1 MKKSIIFSLTA
12 IALVA
17 FTFTSCKDD
26 KKDPSGGGGG
36 SETKIT
42 SLTVKPSTL
51 VLTVGES
58 TRLAILTQPEGANVA
73 VEWSSS
79 NADVATVSTNGT
91 VTAVDYG
98 KATITAKHGDLS
110 SSCEVTVMSEYET
123 LNFTGA
129 FVYDYDTTY
138 SDKLDTLRS
147 ESWGD
152 QYYVAK
158 KVLCNLM
165 VFSEGFY
172 YGDEGLTGASKGAIL
187 EFEAPFYWAP
197 KWANGGSGTIFVL
210 GDWAI
215 SNEYPDSTDHVGRP
229 ASFDEVNFT
238 NSINAFIQDYYI
250 AEDKTKASMDLQ
262 LAATYVKG
270 AKLTMFEY
278 HTKEE
283 GYPDDGYFSS
293 YIPDLYFGEG
303 WLELGN
309 DYKASEL
316 MCSVDAYQLQAK
328 ELKWDSDTT
337 TFEFYKYGT
346 HFQET
351 EEAINLLDNTV
362 HFGESYTYEYNV
374 PAKVAARKGAKQP
387 RYIEMQ
393 VLSEDQKAR
402 LQEQLN
408 RAKSIKV
415 RK

>member
-1 MKKSIIFSLTA
+1 MKKSIIFSLIAT
-12 IALVA
+12 ALVA

-26 KKDPSGGGGG
+26 KDPSDGG
-36 SETKIT
+36 STAIT

-51 VLTVGES
+51 ILAVGET
-58 TRLAILTQPEGANVA
+58 TRLAVLTQPEGANVA

-79 NADVATVSTNGT
+79 NTDIATVSTNGT
-91 VTAVDYG
+91 VTAVANG
-98 KATITAKHGDLS
+98 EATITAKHGDLCS
-110 SSCEVTVMSEYET
+110 TCQVSVKSEYET
-123 LNFTGA
+123 LNFTGS

-152 QYYVAK
+152 QYFVAK
-158 KVLCNLM
+158 KVLCNVM
-165 VFSEGFY
+165 IFSEGFY
-172 YGDEGLTGASKGAIL
+172 YGEDGLTGAEKGAIL

-197 KWANGGSGTIFVL
+197 AWANGGSGTIFVL

-215 SNEYPDSTDHVGRP
+215 SNEYPDSTDMVGRP
-229 ASFDEVNFT
+229 ASFDEANFT
-238 NSINAFIQDYYI
+238 AAINDFIQDYYI
-250 AEDKTKASMDLQ
+250 AEDETKASMDLQ
-262 LAATYVKG
+262 KAATFVSG

-278 HTKEE
+278 HTTEE
-283 GYPDDGYFSS
+283 GYPSEGYFSS

-303 WLELGN
+303 WLEFGD
-309 DYKASEL
+309 DYKASKYML
-316 MCSVDAYQLQAK
+316 SVDAYQLQAQ

-337 TFEFYKYGT
+337 TFEFYQYGA

-351 EEAINLLDNTV
+351 EEAINLLDDKV
-362 HFGESYTYEYNV
+362 HFGESYKYEYNV

>member
-1 MKKSIIFSLTA
+1 MKKSIIFSLIAT
-12 IALVA
+12 ALVA

-26 KKDPSGGGGG
+26 KNPSDGG
-36 SETKIT
+36 STAIT

-51 VLTVGES
+51 ILAVGET
-58 TRLAILTQPEGANVA
+58 TRLAVLTQPEGANVA

-79 NADVATVSTNGT
+79 NTDIATVSTNGT
-91 VTAVDYG
+91 VTAVANG
-98 KATITAKHGDLS
+98 EATITAKHGDLS
-110 SSCEVTVMSEYET
+110 STCQVSVKSEYET
-123 LNFTGA
+123 LNFTGS

-152 QYYVAK
+152 QYFVAK
-158 KVLCNLM
+158 KVLCNVM
-165 VFSEGFY
+165 IFSEGFY
-172 YGDEGLTGASKGAIL
+172 YGEDGLTGAEKGAIL

-197 KWANGGSGTIFVL
+197 AWANGGSGTILVL

-215 SNEYPDSTDHVGRP
+215 SNEYPDSTTTVGRP
-229 ASFDEVNFT
+229 ASFDEANFT
-238 NSINAFIQDYYI
+238 AAINDFIQDYYI
-250 AEDKTKASMDLQ
+250 AEDETKASMDLQ
-262 LAATYVKG
+262 KAATFVSG

-278 HTKEE
+278 HTTEE
-283 GYPDDGYFSS
+283 GYPSEGYFSS

-303 WLELGN
+303 WLEFGD
-309 DYKASEL
+309 DYKASKY
-316 MCSVDAYQLQAK
+316 MCSVDAYQLQAQ

-337 TFEFYKYGT
+337 TFEFYQYGA

-351 EEAINLLDNTV
+351 EEAINLLDDKV
-362 HFGESYTYEYNV
+362 HFGESYKYEYNV

>member
-1 MKKSIIFSLTA
+1 MKKSIIFSLIAT
-12 IALVA
+12 ALVA

-26 KKDPSGGGGG
+26 KNPSDGG
-36 SETKIT
+36 STAIT

-51 VLTVGES
+51 ILAVGET
-58 TRLAILTQPEGANVA
+58 TRLAVLTQPEGANVA

-79 NADVATVSTNGT
+79 NTDIATVSTNGT
-91 VTAVDYG
+91 VTAVANG
-98 KATITAKHGDLS
+98 EATITAKHGDLS
-110 SSCEVTVMSEYET
+110 STCQVSVKSEYET
-123 LNFTGA
+123 LNFTGS

-152 QYYVAK
+152 QYFVAK
-158 KVLCNLM
+158 KVLCNVM
-165 VFSEGFY
+165 IFSEGFY
-172 YGDEGLTGASKGAIL
+172 YGEDGLTGAEKGAIL

-197 KWANGGSGTIFVL
+197 AWANGGSGTILVL

-215 SNEYPDSTDHVGRP
+215 SNEYPDSTTTVGRP
-229 ASFDEVNFT
+229 ASFDEANFT
-238 NSINAFIQDYYI
+238 AAINDFIQDYYI
-250 AEDKTKASMDLQ
+250 AEDETKASMDLQ
-262 LAATYVKG
+262 KAATFVSG

-278 HTKEE
+278 HTTEE
-283 GYPDDGYFSS
+283 GYPSEGYFSS

-303 WLELGN
+303 WLEFGD
-309 DYKASEL
+309 DYKASKY
-316 MCSVDAYQLQAK
+316 MCSVDAYQLQAQ

-337 TFEFYKYGT
+337 TFEFYQYGA

-351 EEAINLLDNTV
+351 EEAINLLDDKV
-362 HFGESYTYEYNV
+362 HFGETYKYEYNV

>member
-1 MKKSIIFSLTA
+1 MKKSIIFSLIAT
-12 IALVA
+12 ALVA

-26 KKDPSGGGGG
+26 KNPSGGGG

-51 VLTVGES
+51 ILAVGET
-58 TRLAILTQPEGANVA
+58 TRLAVLTKPEGANVA

-79 NADVATVSTNGT
+79 NTDVATVSTNGT
-91 VTAVDYG
+91 VTAVGYG
-98 KATITAKHGDLS
+98 EATITAKHGDLS
-110 SSCEVTVMSEYET
+110 STCQVSVKSEYET
-123 LNFTGA
+123 LSFTGS
-129 FVYDYDTTY
+129 FIYDYDTTY

-152 QYYVAK
+152 QYFVAK
-158 KVLCNLM
+158 KVLCNVM
-165 VFSEGFY
+165 VFTEGFY
-172 YGDEGLTGASKGAIL
+172 YGEEGLTGASKGGIL

-215 SNEYPDSTDHVGRP
+215 SNEYPDSTDQVGRP

-262 LAATYVKG
+262 KAATFVSG

-278 HTKEE
+278 HTTEE
-283 GYPDDGYFSS
+283 GYASDGYFSS

-303 WLELGN
+303 WLEFGG
-309 DYKASEL
+309 DYKASKY
-316 MCSVDAYQLQAK
+316 MCSVDAYQLQAQ
-328 ELKWDSDTT
+328 ELKFASDTT
-337 TFEFYKYGT
+337 TFEFYQNGA

-351 EEAINLLDNTV
+351 EEAINLLDSKV
-362 HFGESYTYEYNV
+362 HFGESYKYEYNV

>member
-1 MKKSIIFSLTA
+1 MKKSIIFSLIAT
-12 IALVA
+12 ALVA

-26 KKDPSGGGGG
+26 KNPSDGG
-36 SETKIT
+36 STAIT

-51 VLTVGES
+51 ILAVGET
-58 TRLAILTQPEGANVA
+58 TRLAVLTQPEGANVA

-79 NADVATVSTNGT
+79 NTDIATVSTNGT
-91 VTAVDYG
+91 VTAVANG
-98 KATITAKHGDLS
+98 EATITAKHGDLS
-110 SSCEVTVMSEYET
+110 STCQVSVKSEYET
-123 LNFTGA
+123 LNFTGS

-152 QYYVAK
+152 QYFVAK
-158 KVLCNLM
+158 KVLCNVM
-165 VFSEGFY
+165 IFSEGFY
-172 YGDEGLTGASKGAIL
+172 YGEDGLTGAEKGAIL

-197 KWANGGSGTIFVL
+197 AWANGGSGTILVL

-215 SNEYPDSTDHVGRP
+215 SNEYPDSTTTVGRP
-229 ASFDEVNFT
+229 ASFDEANFT
-238 NSINAFIQDYYI
+238 AAINDFIQDYYI
-250 AEDKTKASMDLQ
+250 AEDETKASMDLQ
-262 LAATYVKG
+262 KAATFVSG

-278 HTKEE
+278 HTTEE
-283 GYPDDGYFSS
+283 GYPSEGYFSS

-303 WLELGN
+303 WLEFGD
-309 DYKASEL
+309 DYKASKYML
-316 MCSVDAYQLQAK
+316 SVDAYQLQAQ

-337 TFEFYKYGT
+337 TFEFYQYGA

-351 EEAINLLDNTV
+351 EEAINLLDDKV
-362 HFGESYTYEYNV
+362 HFGESYKYEYNV

>member
-1 MKKSIIFSLTA
+1 MKKSIIFSLIAT
-12 IALVA
+12 ALVA

-26 KKDPSGGGGG
+26 KNPSGGG
-36 SETKIT
+36 STAIT

-58 TRLAILTQPEGANVA
+58 TRLAVLTQPEGANVA

-79 NADVATVSTNGT
+79 NTDVATVSTNGT
-91 VTAVDYG
+91 VTAVGYG
-98 KATITAKHGDLS
+98 EATVTAKHGDLS
-110 SSCEVTVMSEYET
+110 STCQVSVKSEYET
-123 LNFTGA
+123 LSFTGS

-152 QYYVAK
+152 QYFVAK
-158 KVLCNLM
+158 KVLCNVM
-165 VFSEGFY
+165 VFTEGFY
-172 YGDEGLTGASKGAIL
+172 YGEEGLTGASKGGIL

-197 KWANGGSGTIFVL
+197 AWANGGSGTIFVL

-215 SNEYPDSTDHVGRP
+215 SNEYPDSTTTVGRP
-229 ASFDEVNFT
+229 ASFDEANFT
-238 NSINAFIQDYYI
+238 SAINDFIQDYYI
-250 AEDKTKASMDLQ
+250 VGDQTKASMDLQ
-262 LAATYVKG
+262 KAATFVSG

-278 HTKEE
+278 HTTEE
-283 GYPDDGYFSS
+283 GAASDGYYSS

-303 WLELGN
+303 WLEFGG
-309 DYKASEL
+309 DYKASKY
-316 MCSVDAYQLQAK
+316 MCSVDAYQLQAQ

-337 TFEFYKYGT
+337 TFEFYQYGA

-351 EEAINLLDNTV
+351 EEAINLLDNKV
-362 HFGESYTYEYNV
+362 HFGESYKYEYNV

>member
-1 MKKSIIFSLTA
+1 MKKSIIFSLIAT
-12 IALVA
+12 ALVA

-26 KKDPSGGGGG
+26 KNPSDGG
-36 SETKIT
+36 STAIT

-51 VLTVGES
+51 ILAVGET
-58 TRLAILTQPEGANVA
+58 TRLAVLTQPEGANVA

-79 NADVATVSTNGT
+79 NTDIATVSTNGT
-91 VTAVDYG
+91 VTAVANG
-98 KATITAKHGDLS
+98 EATITAKHGDLS
-110 SSCEVTVMSEYET
+110 STCQVSVKSEYET
-123 LNFTGA
+123 LNFTGS

-152 QYYVAK
+152 QYFVAK
-158 KVLCNLM
+158 KVLCNVM
-165 VFSEGFY
+165 IFSEGFY
-172 YGDEGLTGASKGAIL
+172 YGEDGLTGAEKGAIL

-197 KWANGGSGTIFVL
+197 AWANGGSGTIFVL

-215 SNEYPDSTDHVGRP
+215 SNEYPDSTDMVGRP
-229 ASFDEVNFT
+229 ASFDEANFT
-238 NSINAFIQDYYI
+238 AAINDFIQDYYI
-250 AEDKTKASMDLQ
+250 AEDETKASMDLQ
-262 LAATYVKG
+262 KAATFVSG

-278 HTKEE
+278 HTTEE
-283 GYPDDGYFSS
+283 GYPSEGYFSS

-303 WLELGN
+303 WLEFGD
-309 DYKASEL
+309 DYKASKYML
-316 MCSVDAYQLQAK
+316 SVDAYQLQAQ

-337 TFEFYKYGT
+337 TFEFYQYGA

-351 EEAINLLDNTV
+351 EEAINLLDDKV
-362 HFGESYTYEYNV
+362 HFGESYKYEYNV

>member
-1 MKKSIIFSLTA
+1 MRKSIIFSLIAT
-12 IALVA
+12 ALVA

-26 KKDPSGGGGG
+26 KNPSDGG
-36 SETKIT
+36 STAIT

-51 VLTVGES
+51 ILAVGET
-58 TRLAILTQPEGANVA
+58 TRLAVLTQPEGANVA

-79 NADVATVSTNGT
+79 NTDVATVSTNGT
-91 VTAVDYG
+91 VTAVANG
-98 KATITAKHGDLS
+98 EATITAKHGDLS
-110 SSCEVTVMSEYET
+110 STCQVSVKSEYET
-123 LNFTGA
+123 LNFTGS

-152 QYYVAK
+152 QYFLAK
-158 KVLCNLM
+158 KVLCNVM
-165 VFSEGFY
+165 IFSEGFY
-172 YGDEGLTGASKGAIL
+172 YGEDGLTGAEKGAIL

-197 KWANGGSGTIFVL
+197 AWANGGSGTIFVL

-215 SNEYPDSTDHVGRP
+215 SNEYPDSTDMVGRP
-229 ASFDEVNFT
+229 ASFDEANFT
-238 NSINAFIQDYYI
+238 AAINDFIQDYYI
-250 AEDKTKASMDLQ
+250 AEDETKASMDLQ
-262 LAATYVKG
+262 KAATFVSG

-278 HTKEE
+278 HTTEE
-283 GYPDDGYFSS
+283 GYPSEGYFSS

-303 WLELGN
+303 WLEFGD
-309 DYKASEL
+309 DYKASKY
-316 MCSVDAYQLQAK
+316 MCSVDAYQLQAQ

-337 TFEFYKYGT
+337 TFEFYQYGA

-351 EEAINLLDNTV
+351 EEAINLLDDKV
-362 HFGESYTYEYNV
+362 HFGETYKYEYNV

>member
-1 MKKSIIFSLTA
+1 MKKSIIFSLIAT
-12 IALVA
+12 ALVA

-26 KKDPSGGGGG
+26 KNPSDGG
-36 SETKIT
+36 STAIT

-51 VLTVGES
+51 ILAVGET
-58 TRLAILTQPEGANVA
+58 TRLAVLTQPEGANVA

-79 NADVATVSTNGT
+79 NTDIATVSTNGT
-91 VTAVDYG
+91 VTAVANG
-98 KATITAKHGDLS
+98 EATITAKHGDLS
-110 SSCEVTVMSEYET
+110 STCQVSVKSEYET
-123 LNFTGA
+123 LNFTGS

-152 QYYVAK
+152 QYFVAK
-158 KVLCNLM
+158 KVLCNVM
-165 VFSEGFY
+165 VCSEGFY
-172 YGDEGLTGASKGAIL
+172 YGEDGLTGAEKGAIL

-197 KWANGGSGTIFVL
+197 AWANGGSGTILVL

-215 SNEYPDSTDHVGRP
+215 SNEYPDSTTTVGRP
-229 ASFDEVNFT
+229 ASFDEANFT
-238 NSINAFIQDYYI
+238 AAINDFIQDYYI
-250 AEDKTKASMDLQ
+250 AEDETKASMDLQ
-262 LAATYVKG
+262 KAATFVSG
-270 AKLTMFEY
+270 ASLTMFEY
-278 HTKEE
+278 HTTEE
-283 GYPDDGYFSS
+283 GYGEDGYYSS

-303 WLELGN
+303 WLEFGD
-309 DYKASEL
+309 DYKASKY
-316 MCSVDAYQLQAK
+316 MCSVDAYQLQAQ

-337 TFEFYKYGT
+337 TFEFYQYGA

-351 EEAINLLDNTV
+351 EEAINLLDDKV
-362 HFGESYTYEYNV
+362 HFGESYKYEYNV